1 MVIHTE
7 TLNNT
12 NTQDLLCRKFVSR
25 GGAPPP
31 PFKPLPPPS
40 PPDMPDDG
48 SDPGDDSDGVDDG
61 DDAGDDG
68 GKLGDKSAC
77 GDLPRSML
85 PAIASGLLESAKTA
99 APLFGPGGIWCKEA
113 VRFLK
118 LLCSTCQA
126 MRSIFL

>member
-1 MVIHTE
+1 
-7 TLNNT
+7 
-12 NTQDLLCRKFVSR
+12 
-25 GGAPPP
+25 
-31 PFKPLPPPS
+31 
-40 PPDMPDDG
+40 MPDDG
-48 SDPGDDSDGVDDG
+48 SDPGDDSDGGEDDDGNDPGDDSDGVDDG
-61 DDAGDDG
+61 DDPGDDG

-77 GDLPRSML
+77 GVMR

-126 MRSIFL
+126 MRSIFF